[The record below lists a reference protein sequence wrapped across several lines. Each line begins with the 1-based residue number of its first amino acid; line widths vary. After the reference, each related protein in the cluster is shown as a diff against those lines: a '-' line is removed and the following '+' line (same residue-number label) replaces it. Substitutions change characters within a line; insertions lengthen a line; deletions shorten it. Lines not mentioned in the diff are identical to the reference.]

1 MSDVVRCDVPCD
13 NACDSSTRMDGT
25 KHMSEMQGVVVRR
38 YNTVQYLYTFDEFLC
53 TNAAWNTTEQKAGSR
68 GEAPAACKKMPVAAV
83 LPQESESDHVVGALA
98 GIVDIG
104 NGNLFFRDPVQYCT
118 YVIIAKASL

>member
-38 YNTVQYLYTFDEFLC
+38 YNTVQYLYLMNFFVQMRLGI
-53 TNAAWNTTEQKAGSR
+53 QLS
-68 GEAPAACKKMPVAAV
+68 KKLDREEKHPR
-83 LPQESESDHVVGALA
+83 HVRKCPLRRCCPKKVSP
-98 GIVDIG
+98 I
-104 NGNLFFRDPVQYCT
+104 T
-118 YVIIAKASL
+118 W